1 MYALIHKWEK
11 SGLSQE
17 QFFLKHSIAKSTFGY
32 WRKKYLKETG
42 NKQEKENFIP
52 VKVDQAIPKA
62 NTRIGTLELF
72 YPNGIRLVCSVDMEL
87 SLLKPLI
94 VL

>member
-1 MYALIHKWEK
+1 MFTLIRQWET

-17 QFFLKHSIAKSTFGY
+17 QFFHKHVIAKSTFGY

-42 NKQEKENFIP
+42 HSKGKDQFIP
-52 VKVDQAIPKA
+52 VKISGDNHTNNSSGLI
-62 NTRIGTLELF
+62 ELV
-72 YPNGIRLVCSVDMEL
+72 YPNGIRLVCSSSMDL
-87 SLLKPLI
+87 SRLKPLI